1 MTLKI
6 GGAKN
11 HKAVIT
17 DARKNIYKKGSFI
30 IRNSVIRRRPEAKKS
45 FDLKLRQLQLN
56 IEALALKN
64 KEKTSAMQK
73 ITNSG
78 DQAVKRNSTYHE
90 KSLLSELAALNL
102 QEDTLTTI
110 EANYCVLNNKKYAQ
124 KVRS

>member
-1 MTLKI
+1 MNLKI

-11 HKAVIT
+11 YKAVIT
-17 DARKNIYKKGSFI
+17 DARKDIYKKGSI
-30 IRNSVIRRRPEAKKS
+30 IKNCVIRRRPGAKKS

-110 EANYCVLNNKKYAQ
+110 EANHCVLNNKKYAQ